1 MPAYIFSKSKPH
13 QGEPSMS
20 GQINAFEMAQKQ
32 FDGVAEI
39 LKLDPGV
46 REVLRW
52 PMREYSFRIP
62 IRMDDGTTRVFQ
74 GFRVQHNDARGPN
87 KGGIRFHPAE
97 TFDTVRAL
105 ATWMTWKCAVAD
117 IPLGGGKGGVICDP
131 SSLSSNEK
139 EQICRGWVD
148 VMWKNIGPRNDV
160 PAPDVGTTPQ
170 MMGWMMDEYSRLVG
184 QYTPGVFTGKPLGG
198 GGSEGRTEATG
209 YGVIYTVREALK
221 YLKMDSKK
229 AVAAIEGFGN
239 VAQYAAIGFIEQLGG
254 KVACVSCWDR
264 HEKKSFT
271 YSHKQGVD
279 PRFLLTIV
287 DQYGTIDKKAAEEAG
302 YVIEDGDAWIT
313 KEADVLIPAAIEG
326 HVNAES
332 IQKMSSRIRVVA
344 EGANGPCTPEADDFF
359 KKNKIFNIPDFL
371 CNAGGV
377 TTSYFEQVQNDMNYY
392 WTKNEVLERLD
403 TKMTN
408 AFHGVLET
416 SEKEGVYMRDAA
428 YMVAITRVVKAM
440 ELRGWLNAS
449 W

>member
-1 MPAYIFSKSKPH
+1 
-13 QGEPSMS
+13 MS
-20 GQINAFEMAQKQ
+20 VEINAFQMAQKQ
-32 FDGVAEI
+32 FDSVASI
-39 LKLDPGV
+39 LNLDPGV

-62 IRMDDGTTRVFQ
+62 VRMDDGSLCVFQ

-131 SSLSSNEK
+131 STLSPNEK
-139 EQICRGWVD
+139 EQICRGWVGA
-148 VMWKNIGPRNDV
+148 MWKNIGPRNDV

-170 MMGWMMDEYSRLVG
+170 MMGWMTDEYSRLVG

-209 YGVIYTVREALK
+209 YGVIYTVREALN
-221 YLKMDSKK
+221 YLKMDSQK

-239 VAQYAAIGFIEQLGG
+239 VAQYAAIGFVDMLGG

-264 HEKKSFT
+264 HDKKSYT

-287 DQYGTIDKKAAEEAG
+287 DQYGTVDKKAAEEAG

-326 HVNAES
+326 HVNAET
-332 IQKMSSRIRVVA
+332 IRKMSSRVRIVA
-344 EGANGPCTPEADDFF
+344 EGANGPCTPEADEFF
-359 KKNKIFNIPDFL
+359 KENKIFNIPDFL

-377 TTSYFEQVQNDMNYY
+377 TTSYFEQVQNDMNFY
-392 WTKNEVLERLD
+392 WTKKEVLEKLD

-408 AFHGVLET
+408 AFNAVLET
-416 SEKEGVYMRDAA
+416 SEKEGLYMRDAA
-428 YMVAITRVVKAM
+428 YIVAISRVVKAM
-440 ELRGWLNAS
+440 ELRGWLNS
-449 W
+449 TW